1 MAIVKVCE
9 NNYGY
14 GTNDIIEKIKAQRP
28 DIEVEVAS
36 CWGYC
41 DDCAS
46 GPYVFVHD
54 KIVEA
59 NTLEAL
65 YDKILEAL

>member
-1 MAIVKVCE
+1 MTIIKVCE

-14 GTNDIIEKIKAQRP
+14 GTNEVMEKVK
-28 DIEVEVAS
+28 DEKLEVEIEVAS

-46 GPYVFVHD
+46 GPYVFVKD
-54 KIVEA
+54 EMVQADTPEELYEAIVDV
-59 NTLEAL
+59 L
-65 YDKILEAL
+65 